1 MSLRHGYDRVG
12 HLRNNPV
19 QIAFKNQG
27 ALKKAELMTQEEI
40 REEYE
45 LFCKTSEARN
55 GMYLEDRAFAEWEKT
70 TSDGQK
76 ADMLPD
82 FIR

>member
-1 MSLRHGYDRVG
+1 MRH
-12 HLRNNPV
+12 LWNSPV
-19 QIAFKNQG
+19 PIAFKNQG
-27 ALKKAELMTQEEI
+27 ALKKAKSMTQEEI

-45 LFCKTSEARN
+45 LFCKTAEVRN
-55 GMYLEDRAFAEWEKT
+55 FIYLEDRAFAEWEKT

-76 ADMLPD
+76 ADMLPG

>member
-1 MSLRHGYDRVG
+1 
-12 HLRNNPV
+12 
-19 QIAFKNQG
+19 
-27 ALKKAELMTQEEI
+27 MTQEEEI

-45 LFCKTSEARN
+45 LFCKTAEVRN
-55 GMYLEDRAFAEWEKT
+55 FIYLEDRAFAEWEKT

-76 ADMLPD
+76 ADMLPG